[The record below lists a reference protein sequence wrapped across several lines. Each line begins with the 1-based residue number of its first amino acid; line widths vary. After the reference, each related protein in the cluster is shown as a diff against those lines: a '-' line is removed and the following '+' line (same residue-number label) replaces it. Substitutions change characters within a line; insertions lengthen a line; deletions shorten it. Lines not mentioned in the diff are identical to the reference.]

1 MRRLSSAALAGARG
15 PSRGPRSPVAARL
28 AAAIDASLAAD
39 PGDRPRVAALGAAC
53 ELAAGLPPHERRLA
67 EAAA

>member
-1 MRRLSSAALAGARG
+1 VGRDRRLPPG
-15 PSRGPRSPVAARL
+15 L

-53 ELAAGLPPHERRLA
+53 ELAAGLPPQERRLA